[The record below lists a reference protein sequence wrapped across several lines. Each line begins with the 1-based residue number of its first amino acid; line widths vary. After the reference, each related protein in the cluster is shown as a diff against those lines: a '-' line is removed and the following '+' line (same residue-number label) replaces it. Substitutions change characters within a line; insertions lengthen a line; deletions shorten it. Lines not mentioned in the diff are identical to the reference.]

1 MVSFGKKIVKYKIP
15 IFIIG
20 LLLLIPS
27 VFGYFGTRVNYDILA
42 YLPGDIETMK
52 GQDILTEEFGS
63 GAFVTFVAEGMEYKD
78 VSKLKEK
85 IEDVGHVNKVIW
97 YDSFVDISV
106 PVKMLPDTVRDAFQN
121 KDNTLMLIT
130 FDTTMSSDETMDAIS
145 EIRKLAGKQ
154 CFLSGMPA
162 VTLDTKNIT
171 IQETPI
177 YVGIAAISALVVLGI
192 TMDSFLIPLL
202 FLLSIGIAIVYN
214 LGSNMFLGEISFIT
228 KALTAVLQLGV
239 TMDYSIFLWH
249 SYGENKVRY
258 EGDKDRAMAHAIG
271 NTISS
276 VVGSSI
282 TTVAGFIALCFMS
295 FTLGLDLGIVMA
307 KGVIIGVICCIT
319 ILPSMILI
327 FDKALEKTKH
337 KPLLPEM
344 KKVSAFITKHYV
356 SAIIIFVVVA
366 IPAINGYRNTSVY
379 YNLTD
384 TLPET
389 LDSIQANEQLQ
400 ENFHM
405 NSVHMV
411 LVDSGMES
419 KEVYAM
425 TQQMKQLD
433 GVKTILGMDAIL
445 GSGIPRE
452 IIPADAISD
461 LKNKNYQMML
471 IFSEYKPASDEVN
484 KQCNDLTSIIKKY
497 DSQGMLVGEA
507 PCTKDLIDITDKD
520 FKTVSIVSIGV
531 IFLIIAVLFKSISLP
546 VILVAVIEFAIFVNM
561 SVPFYTG
568 TSIPFIA
575 SVVIGTIQLGAT
587 VDYAI
592 LMTTRYKKER
602 NRGKDKKEAISIAHS
617 HNMNS
622 IIVSALTFFA
632 ATIGVGLYSKVDMI
646 GSLCTLMSRGA
657 IISMIVV
664 LFILPAMLTV
674 FDKLIINT
682 SLGFKEAKL
691 ADKNR

>member
-1 MVSFGKKIVKYKIP
+1 MVSFGKKIVKLKIP

-27 VFGYFGTRVNYDILA
+27 VFGYLGTRVNYDILS

-52 GQDILTEEFGS
+52 GQDILKEEFGS

-85 IEDVGHVNKVIW
+85 IESVEHVNKVIW
-97 YDSFVDISV
+97 YDSFADISV
-106 PVKMLPDTVRDAFQN
+106 PIEMLPDNVREAFQN
-121 KDNTLMLIT
+121 EDNTLMLIT

-145 EIRKLAGKQ
+145 EIRNLAGKQ
-154 CFLSGMPA
+154 CFLGGMPA

-171 IQETPI
+171 MQETRI
-177 YVGIAAISALVVLGI
+177 YVAIAAVSALIVLGI
-192 TMDSFLIPLL
+192 TMDSFLIPIL
-202 FLLSIGIAIVYN
+202 FLVSIGMAIVYN
-214 LGSNMFLGEISFIT
+214 SGSNMFLGQISFIT

-249 SYGENKVRY
+249 SYGENKIRY
-258 EGDKDRAMAHAIG
+258 DGDKNRAMAHAIG

-276 VVGSSI
+276 VVGSSV

-307 KGVIIGVICCIT
+307 KGVVIGVICCVT
-319 ILPSMILI
+319 LLPSMILI

-337 KPLLPEM
+337 KALLPEM
-344 KKVSAFITKHYV
+344 KRVSAFITKHYLA
-356 SAIIIFVVVA
+356 AIMIFLIVA
-366 IPAINGYRNTSVY
+366 IPAIYGYRHTTVY

-389 LDSIQANEQLQ
+389 LESIQANEELQ
-400 ENFHM
+400 ENFQM

-411 LVDSGMES
+411 LVDGKLES
-419 KEVYAM
+419 KNVYSM
-425 TQQMKQLD
+425 TQEMKKLN
-433 GVKTILGMDAIL
+433 GVKTVLGMDAML

-452 IIPADAISD
+452 IIPADMIKD
-461 LKNKNYQMML
+461 LKNENYQMML

-484 KQCNDLTSIIKKY
+484 KQCEDLNTIIKKY
-497 DSQGMLVGEA
+497 DKKGMLVGEA
-507 PCTKDLIDITDKD
+507 PCTKDLIDITDQD

-561 SVPFYTG
+561 SVPFYTN
-568 TSIPFIA
+568 TPIPFIA

-602 NRGKDKKEAISIAHS
+602 NRGRSKKEAISIAHS
-617 HNMNS
+617 LNMNS

-632 ATIGVGLYSKVDMI
+632 ATIGVGIYSKVDMI

-657 IISMIVV
+657 IISMVVV
-664 LFILPAMLTV
+664 LLILPAMLTV
-674 FDKLIINT
+674 FDKVITHT
-682 SLGFKEAKL
+682 SFGFKEAKL
-691 ADKNR
+691 ADKSR

>member
-27 VFGYFGTRVNYDILA
+27 VFGYFGTRVNYDILS
-42 YLPGDIETMK
+42 YLPEDIETMK

-85 IEDVGHVNKVIW
+85 IEDVSHVNKVIW

-106 PVKMLPDTVRDAFQN
+106 PVKMLPDHIRDAFQN

-130 FDTTMSSDETMDAIS
+130 FDTTMSSDETMEAIS

-171 IQETPI
+171 IQETPV

-192 TMDSFLIPLL
+192 TMDSFLIPVL

-258 EGDKDRAMAHAIG
+258 EGDKNRAMAHAIG

-327 FDKALEKTKH
+327 FDNALEKTKH

-366 IPAINGYRNTSVY
+366 IPAIYGYRNTSVY

-433 GVKTILGMDAIL
+433 GVKTVLGMDAIL

-461 LKNKNYQMML
+461 LKNENYQMML

-484 KQCNDLTSIIKKY
+484 KQCEDLTTIIKKY
-497 DSQGMLVGEA
+497 DSKGMLVGEA
-507 PCTKDLIDITDKD
+507 PCTKDLIEITDKD

-617 HNMNS
+617 HSMNS

-664 LFILPAMLTV
+664 LLILPAMLTV

-691 ADKNR
+691 ADKSR

>member
-1 MVSFGKKIVKYKIP
+1 
-15 IFIIG
+15 
-20 LLLLIPS
+20 
-27 VFGYFGTRVNYDILA
+27 
-42 YLPGDIETMK
+42 
-52 GQDILTEEFGS
+52 
-63 GAFVTFVAEGMEYKD
+63 
-78 VSKLKEK
+78 
-85 IEDVGHVNKVIW
+85 
-97 YDSFVDISV
+97 
-106 PVKMLPDTVRDAFQN
+106 
-121 KDNTLMLIT
+121 
-130 FDTTMSSDETMDAIS
+130 
-145 EIRKLAGKQ
+145 
-154 CFLSGMPA
+154 
-162 VTLDTKNIT
+162 
-171 IQETPI
+171 
-177 YVGIAAISALVVLGI
+177 
-192 TMDSFLIPLL
+192 
-202 FLLSIGIAIVYN
+202 
-214 LGSNMFLGEISFIT
+214 
-228 KALTAVLQLGV
+228 
-239 TMDYSIFLWH
+239 
-249 SYGENKVRY
+249 
-258 EGDKDRAMAHAIG
+258 
-271 NTISS
+271 
-276 VVGSSI
+276 
-282 TTVAGFIALCFMS
+282 
-295 FTLGLDLGIVMA
+295 
-307 KGVIIGVICCIT
+307 
-319 ILPSMILI
+319 MILI
-327 FDKALEKTKH
+327 FDNALEKTKH

-356 SAIIIFVVVA
+356 SAIIIFVVGA
-366 IPAINGYRNTSVY
+366 IPAIYGYRNTSVY
-379 YNLTD
+379 YNLT
-384 TLPET
+384 ET
-389 LDSIQANEQLQ
+389 LQETWGSIQANEQLQ

-411 LVDSGMES
+411 LVDGGMES

-461 LKNKNYQMML
+461 LKNENYQMML

-497 DSQGMLVGEA
+497 DSKGMLVGEA

-632 ATIGVGLYSKVDMI
+632 ATIGVGVYSKVDMI

>member
-1 MVSFGKKIVKYKIP
+1 MVSFGKKIVKLKIP

-27 VFGYFGTRVNYDILA
+27 VFGYLGTRVNYDILS

-52 GQDILTEEFGS
+52 GQDILTEQFGS

-85 IEDVGHVNKVIW
+85 IESVEHVNKVIW
-97 YDSFVDISV
+97 YDSFADISV
-106 PVKMLPDTVRDAFQN
+106 PIEMLPDNVREAFQN

-145 EIRKLAGKQ
+145 EIRNLAGKQ

-171 IQETPI
+171 MQETPI
-177 YVGIAAISALVVLGI
+177 YVAIAAVSALIVLGI
-192 TMDSFLIPLL
+192 TMDSFLIPIL
-202 FLLSIGIAIVYN
+202 FLVSIGMAIVYN
-214 LGSNMFLGEISFIT
+214 LGSNMFLGQISFIT

-258 EGDKDRAMAHAIG
+258 DGDKNRAMAHAIG

-276 VVGSSI
+276 VVGSSV

-307 KGVIIGVICCIT
+307 KGVVIGVICCIT
-319 ILPSMILI
+319 LLPSMILI

-337 KPLLPEM
+337 KALLPEM
-344 KKVSAFITKHYV
+344 KRVSAFITKHYLA
-356 SAIIIFVVVA
+356 AIVIFFIVA
-366 IPAINGYRNTSVY
+366 VPAIYGYRNTTVY

-389 LDSIQANEQLQ
+389 LGSIQANKELQ
-400 ENFHM
+400 ENFQM
-405 NSVHMV
+405 NSVHMI
-411 LVDSGMES
+411 LVDGKLES
-419 KEVYAM
+419 KDVYSM
-425 TQQMKQLD
+425 TEEMKRLS
-433 GVKTILGMDAIL
+433 GVKTVLGMDAML

-452 IIPADAISD
+452 VIPADMIKD
-461 LKNKNYQMML
+461 LKNENYQMML

-484 KQCNDLTSIIKKY
+484 KQCEDLNTIIKKY
-497 DSQGMLVGEA
+497 DKKGMLVGEA

-561 SVPFYTG
+561 SVPFYTK
-568 TSIPFIA
+568 TPIPFIA

-602 NRGKDKKEAISIAHS
+602 NRGRSKKEAISVAHS
-617 HNMNS
+617 LNMNS

-657 IISMIVV
+657 IISMVVV
-664 LFILPAMLTV
+664 LLILPAMLTV
-674 FDKLIINT
+674 FDKVITHT